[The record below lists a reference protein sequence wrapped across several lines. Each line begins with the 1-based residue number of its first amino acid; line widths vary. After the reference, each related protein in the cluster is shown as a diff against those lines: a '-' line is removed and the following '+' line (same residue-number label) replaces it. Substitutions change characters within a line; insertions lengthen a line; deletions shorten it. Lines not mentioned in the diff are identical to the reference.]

1 MHPFQTHPLSFL
13 TTFSVMLHEL
23 LENTKIQY
31 NNMLEA
37 KTKPHVLDDRL
48 IERLTKVYSEQQEQ
62 EGFWMHQL
70 DEWQKQT
77 LNDNQRKKI
86 HDLIEP
92 ARRINALNQ
101 QMLDLIDE
109 LAPHTLTKLL
119 QKDPLES
126 GLDFLSR
133 ADFDVETVEKDMH
146 ETSERMK
153 YMRDEYVKTRALLGT
168 YIPRLLPQLP
178 RGALEASAQKLKL
191 YENGK
196 VLAQSMHEVFVH
208 LDYCLFHS
216 IKNGKNLVEQHLET
230 HITTLSNEEKSV
242 YGILKN
248 AFFAVLRI
256 DSVLIEGGIAAFDLI
271 REEYYILFD
280 ESLAR
285 TAQPG
290 MLLVCHLVKQS
301 DFVLTTGA
309 SIPLSQRHETRE
321 KVLNNLKTFF
331 VLHPT
336 KDQRTITKLATEIF
350 KMCIWDD
357 AVLATKP
364 HMT

>member
-1 MHPFQTHPLSFL
+1 MQPFQTHPLSFL
-13 TTFSVMLHEL
+13 PTFSVMLHEL
-23 LENTKIQY
+23 LEQTKIQY
-31 NNMLEA
+31 NNLLEA

-48 IERLTKVYSEQQEQ
+48 IERLIKVYSEQQEQ

-70 DEWQKQT
+70 GEWQKQT

-86 HDLIEP
+86 NELIEP
-92 ARRINALNQ
+92 ARRIKDINQ

-133 ADFDVETVEKDMH
+133 ADFDVETVEKDIH
-146 ETSERMK
+146 ETSKRMK
-153 YMRDEYVKTRALLGT
+153 LMRDEYVKTRALFGT
-168 YIPRLLPQLP
+168 FIPQLLPKIPRNDFL
-178 RGALEASAQKLKL
+178 ASAQKLKM
-191 YENGK
+191 YENGNL
-196 VLAQSMHEVFVH
+196 LAQTTQEAFVL
-208 LDYCLFHS
+208 LDYCLFHT
-216 IKNGKNLVEQHLET
+216 IKNGKNLVAQHLET
-230 HITTLSNEEKSV
+230 YITTLSDEEKSV
-242 YGILKN
+242 YGMLKN

-256 DSVLIEGGIAAFDLI
+256 DSVLIEGGIAVFDLI
-271 REEYYILFD
+271 KEEYSILFD
-280 ESLAR
+280 QSFAR

-309 SIPLSQRHETRE
+309 SIPLSQGQETRE
-321 KVLNNLKTFF
+321 KILNNLKTFF

-336 KDQRTITKLATEIF
+336 KDQRTITKLATEVF

-364 HMT
+364 YMT